1 MDQAESR
8 PSPGQPG
15 PDQPDRKG
23 QSSRTPPPEV
33 AAETGARVPGPVP
46 HAEPQS
52 SDLRLEHPVI
62 AGYDGSASSR
72 NALAYAAGV
81 SQRLGRPLLVVYVC
95 SSGVY
100 CEPLTGQ
107 VVGVPRDAE
116 ALERWLLAELD
127 QVTGP
132 DADVEVHVRTRRGS
146 PARELAAAA
155 EEFNADALVIG
166 APKHIWHRVAGSVSG
181 WLARHARC
189 PVIVVP

>member
-8 PSPGQPG
+8 PSSGQPG
-15 PDQPDRKG
+15 PDQPDGKG

-33 AAETGARVPGPVP
+33 AAGTGASVPGPAP
-46 HAEPQS
+46 QAEPQS
-52 SDLRLEHPVI
+52 SALRLEHPVI

-132 DADVEVHVRTRRGS
+132 CDVEVHVRTRRGS